1 MSKNYIECKILLV
14 GDGPTGKTSIL
25 FRYLEGNYED
35 QKNLTTI
42 GIDSQ
47 LKSIQL
53 NNGKT
58 LRLKF
63 IDTPGQ
69 ERARSL
75 VKNFYKKSDIIFLIY
90 DVTDKK
96 SFESIQQFYE
106 QIKNETSEKIHIIL
120 LGNKIDKEGRQITK
134 EQGEK
139 LAKELGMIFFEC
151 SAKTGENINDIF
163 DKIIEKYNDNENVKG
178 KKGDAKKEKCYIF

>member
-1 MSKNYIECKILLV
+1 M
-14 GDGPTGKTSIL
+14 
-25 FRYLEGNYED
+25 FRYLEGIYD
-35 QKNLTTI
+35 DRKNLTTI
-42 GIDSQ
+42 GIESQ

-58 LRLKF
+58 LKLKF

-69 ERARSL
+69 ERFRSL
-75 VKNFYKKSDIIFLIY
+75 LKNLYNKSDIIILIY

-96 SFESIQQFYE
+96 SFENIKGFYD
-106 QIKNETSEKIHIIL
+106 QIKNETTGEVHIIL
-120 LGNKIDKEGRQITK
+120 LGNQIDKEGREVTK

>member
-25 FRYLEGNYED
+25 FRYLEGIYED
-35 QKNLTTI
+35 QKLSNI

-47 LKSIQL
+47 LKSIKL

-69 ERARSL
+69 ELARSL
-75 VKNFYKKSDIIFLIY
+75 VKNFYKKSDIIILI
-90 DVTDKK
+90 
-96 SFESIQQFYE
+96 
-106 QIKNETSEKIHIIL
+106 
-120 LGNKIDKEGRQITK
+120 
-134 EQGEK
+134 
-139 LAKELGMIFFEC
+139 
-151 SAKTGENINDIF
+151 
-163 DKIIEKYNDNENVKG
+163 
-178 KKGDAKKEKCYIF
+178 

>member
-1 MSKNYIECKILLV
+1 MSKNYIEWKILLV

-25 FRYLEGNYED
+25 FRYLEGIYED
-35 QKNLTTI
+35 QKNVTTI

-47 LKSIQL
+47 LKSIKL

-75 VKNFYKKSDIIFLIY
+75 VKNFYKKSDIIILIY

-106 QIKNETSEKIHIIL
+106 QIKNETSEEHIIL
-120 LGNKIDKEGRQITK
+120 LGNKIDKEGRQVTK

-163 DKIIEKYNDNENVKG
+163 NKIIEKYNDNENVKG